1 MFLMNK
7 KKIYIYIYTVSIFH
21 FLVDYLK
28 KRWKNLRDGMMR
40 CLKKMSDLNRSGA
53 CASKVPSCKCFE
65 RLLFLRDTVSNK
77 ETDSNIP
84 LPNFQTSGEIQEDF
98 SRQLSPALSS
108 PLSPQ
113 LSSPLPL
120 PLPPN
125 QTPDSQLTALDTT
138 STPSNR
144 KRKQDRQPERSVK
157 KTDQCNIDFL
167 LAEALSKSGGS
178 KEKNDEEDDSDWD
191 FCKSL
196 FSILK
201 KLPPKKNRLE
211 RLEIQQV
218 LFRYEFDYEDN

>member
-1 MFLMNK
+1 MSK
-7 KKIYIYIYTVSIFH
+7 KMSLIKKRYIYTVSIFH

-53 CASKVPSCKCFE
+53 GASKAPSCKCFE

-77 ETDSNIP
+77 DTDSNIS
-84 LPNFQTSGEIQEDF
+84 LPNFQTSEIQEDF

-113 LSSPLPL
+113 LSSPL

-178 KEKNDEEDDSDWD
+178 KEKSDEEDDSDWH

-196 FSILK
+196 VSILK
-201 KLPPKKNRLE
+201 KLPPKKNRLA